1 MNTNA
6 KLALT
11 ALMIL
16 TGVGVAQAQGHRG
29 GEGMTFET
37 LDVDGSGEITI
48 ADIDALRT
56 QRFAEA
62 DTNGDGSISE
72 AEFVAKA
79 QADAGERAALMFA
92 RLDADDGDGTL
103 SRDAVESRMGRGIS
117 DRMISRADSDGSGGV
132 SAEEFDAALERFAEH
147 RGKGGKG
154 RFNR

>member
-92 RLDADDGDGTL
+92 RLDADGDGTL
-103 SRDAVESRMGRGIS
+103 SRDALEGRVGRGIS